1 MLVSVT
7 CIAWFSEDRPFA
19 VGYFDGKLLLGTKEP
34 LEKGGIVL
42 IDAHKVKHVY
52 LMVAFSCFILFI
64 SLVLLDTSF
73 SKSFFISVTYDL
85 VFYCYTKSLGHVYKW
100 KSLCKKAIELRK
112 R

>member
-42 IDAHKVKHVY
+42 IDAHKVNASLKNI
-52 LMVAFSCFILFI
+52 ILW
-64 SLVLLDTSF
+64 DTS
-73 SKSFFISVTYDL
+73 
-85 VFYCYTKSLGHVYKW
+85 
-100 KSLCKKAIELRK
+100 AILLRA
-112 R
+112 